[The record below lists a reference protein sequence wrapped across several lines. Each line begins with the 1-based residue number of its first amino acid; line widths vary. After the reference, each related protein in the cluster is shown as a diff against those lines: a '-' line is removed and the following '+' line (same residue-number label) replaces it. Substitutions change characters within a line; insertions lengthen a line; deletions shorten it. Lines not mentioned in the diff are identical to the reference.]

1 MEVNKGWSA
10 LTLSDVYNLYIN
22 YIGQDKTRKG
32 VNKTQSGFFGDVQVY
47 LYKLSVVFGRYHLKR
62 RVGIGDHKCFG

>member
-1 MEVNKGWSA
+1 MEVAEWRNV
-10 LTLSDVYNLYIN
+10 LTFSYVYNLYIN

-47 LYKLSVVFGRYHLKR
+47 LYKLSVGFGRYHLKR
-62 RVGIGDHKCFG
+62 RVGIGVHKCFG